1 MIYKRERQEI
11 IAYGNS
17 LVTEQLTTG
26 TGGNISLFIPEDK
39 VMLISPSGIP
49 YQEIQLADIVVLDLE
64 GTVIDGSR
72 KPSSEYDM
80 HKIFYE
86 KNPEVRA
93 VVHTHSDYATSVACL
108 QKEIP
113 PLHYII
119 GSVGRS
125 VRCCAYKTFGTQALA
140 EEAYRVMGDNKG
152 ILLGNH
158 GVLTVG
164 SDLAEAFSI
173 AKDIEF
179 LAKLY
184 VRSAALGEP
193 VLLSEE
199 ELDVVVEK
207 FKTYGQV
214 LPN

>member
-1 MIYKRERQEI
+1 MNYQKERQEI
-11 IAYGNS
+11 IEYGKA

-26 TGGNISLFIPEDK
+26 TGGNISLFIPEEQ

-49 YQEIQLADIVVLDLE
+49 YQDIELTDVVVLDLE
-64 GTVIDGSR
+64 GNILEGTR
-72 KPSSEYDM
+72 KPSSEYEM
-80 HKIFYE
+80 HKIFYK
-86 KNPEVRA
+86 KNPEIRA

-140 EEAYRVMGDNKG
+140 EEAYQVMGANKG

-164 SDLAEAFSI
+164 TDLSEAFSI

-193 VLLSEE
+193 VLLSEA
-199 ELDVVVEK
+199 ELDVVVKK

-214 LPN
+214 TN